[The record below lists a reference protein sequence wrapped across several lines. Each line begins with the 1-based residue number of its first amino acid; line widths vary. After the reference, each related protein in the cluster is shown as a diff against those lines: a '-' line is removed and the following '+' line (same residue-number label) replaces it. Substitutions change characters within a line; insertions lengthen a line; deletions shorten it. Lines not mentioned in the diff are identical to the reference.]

1 MELYEK
7 MGHELHELIV
17 KKEVS
22 AREVTDSFLSRIDA
36 VEDKVKSFLTLLPDS
51 ARAQADEVDALVARG
66 EQLPPLAG
74 LPIAIKDNIC
84 TEGVLTTCASKMLYN
99 FVPPYDATV
108 ITRMKQSHM
117 PILGKT
123 NLDEFAMGSSCENSA
138 FQKTR
143 KIGRA
148 HV

>member
-74 LPIAIKDNIC
+74 LPIATGNCMTKNPSFGQKDGFFMI
-84 TEGVLTTCASKMLYN
+84 
-99 FVPPYDATV
+99 
-108 ITRMKQSHM
+108 
-117 PILGKT
+117 
-123 NLDEFAMGSSCENSA
+123 
-138 FQKTR
+138 
-143 KIGRA
+143 
-148 HV
+148 

>member
-36 VEDKVKSFLTLLPDS
+36 VEDKLKSFLTLLPDS

-66 EQLPPLAG
+66 EQPAARWRAFPLPSRTTSAPKGCA
-74 LPIAIKDNIC
+74 
-84 TEGVLTTCASKMLYN
+84 TTCASKMLEN
-99 FVPPYDATV
+99 FVPPYDATG
-108 ITRMKQSHM
+108 HH
-117 PILGKT
+117 
-123 NLDEFAMGSSCENSA
+123 
-138 FQKTR
+138 
-143 KIGRA
+143 RA
-148 HV
+148 

>member
-84 TEGVLTTCASKMLYN
+84 TEGCAHHLR
-99 FVPPYDATV
+99 VQDA
-108 ITRMKQSHM
+108 
-117 PILGKT
+117 L
-123 NLDEFAMGSSCENSA
+123 
-138 FQKTR
+138 
-143 KIGRA
+143 
-148 HV
+148 